1 MAYKLQTIEA
11 SMKPGK
17 KWVATF
23 LNTVTG
29 RHKTVHFGAFDYTDY
44 TLGADNGTRA
54 KYRARHEKDLTGCVT
69 SAGYLSYYILWGDS
83 HNIVKNITAYKKR
96 FDL

>member
-1 MAYKLQTIEA
+1 MYKLTEIKA
-11 SMKPGK
+11 STRPDK
-17 KWVATF
+17 KYMATF

-29 RHKTVHFGAFDYTDY
+29 RHKTVHFGATGYTDY
-44 TLGADNGTRA
+44 TLDADKETRA
-54 KYRARHEKDLTGCVT
+54 KYRARHEKDLTGCLT

-83 HNIVKNITAYKKR
+83 HNIVKNISAYKKR